1 MSKVPKTKE
10 ERLNEGLHI
19 LRQLRDAGVNEHM
32 SFVDLK
38 DKITEW
44 INTGEAWSGKIP
56 FNEYG
61 RVAELVLPKYN
72 INTATMAFKVVK

>member
-1 MSKVPKTKE
+1 
-10 ERLNEGLHI
+10 
-19 LRQLRDAGVNEHM
+19 M